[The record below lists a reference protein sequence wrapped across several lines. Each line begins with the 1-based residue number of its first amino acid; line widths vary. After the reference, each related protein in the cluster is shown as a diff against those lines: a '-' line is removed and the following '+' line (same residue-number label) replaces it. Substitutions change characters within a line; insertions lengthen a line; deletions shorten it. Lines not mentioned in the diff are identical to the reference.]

1 MFIRRSSRTLE
12 QPVRLRAIDPMRK
25 TRRLKTR
32 LLGLSGWV
40 LAGLL
45 LSGCHRRVPPAPAP
59 SPAPAQ
65 TPTPHPA
72 PPPIPA
78 IPRKP
83 LATARLFNGLALQAK
98 LVSEKGSELASQD
111 RRDLD
116 AYEVRITVSARLPS
130 PCISAKDFVKNDPL
144 LPETFNDFDRL
155 LADAAVSPSF
165 EKLYA
170 LKLAQIGRELGRL
183 DAVLSRDHL
192 YDCETILNLRNPATG
207 RRALLAVGDMDVN
220 VDGSDGDRNVA
231 VDGSAQFFLP
241 QTSYR
246 WLKLTE
252 RENPFVT
259 VEQKRLATMKSEL
272 AAAGVPAVK
281 KKEIEDAMDIASR
294 RIFDLKKW
302 SFLIAET
309 DPFIVLPGFM
319 MRDKGDPFSPSVGD
333 FALVLFG
340 GKAYPAIVGDAGPS
354 LKLGEASLLICREIN
369 ARSSALSGAVTDL
382 KVAYLVFPG
391 TAAAQHTPPDLDA
404 WKAKCE
410 QYINEL
416 GGLKCP
422 LHTWPN
428 LVKPWPTPTP
438 TPTPTPEPPP
448 TQTPTPAAETSPA
461 PSATASPGE
470 PLVVAPPAN

>member
-1 MFIRRSSRTLE
+1 MCIRHSSLTLE
-12 QPVRLRAIDPMRK
+12 RLVRLPAIHPMRK
-25 TRRLKTR
+25 NRHLKAR
-32 LLGLSGWV
+32 LLGLFAWGFAS
-40 LAGLL
+40 LL
-45 LSGCHRRVPPAPAP
+45 FSGCPKRVPPAPSP
-59 SPAPAQ
+59 SPTPAQ
-65 TPTPHPA
+65 TQTPHPTS
-72 PPPIPA
+72 PPIPA
-78 IPRKP
+78 ISRKP
-83 LATARLFNGLALQAK
+83 LATAKLFNGLTLQAK
-98 LVSEKGSELASQD
+98 LLSQKGTEFASQD

-130 PCISAKDFVKNDPL
+130 PCTSAKDFLKNDPL
-144 LPETFNDFDRL
+144 LPGTFNDFDQL
-155 LADAAVSPSF
+155 LADAAVSPFF

-170 LKLAQIGRELGRL
+170 LKLAQIERDLGRL

-252 RENPFVT
+252 RENPFVP
-259 VEQKRLATMKSEL
+259 VEQKRLASLKSEL
-272 AAAGVPAVK
+272 AAPGVSAVK
-281 KKEIEDAMDIASR
+281 KREIEDAMDIARR

-369 ARSSALSGAVTDL
+369 ARSSALAGAVTDL

-391 TAAAQHTPPDLDA
+391 TAADPHTPPDLEA
-404 WKAKCE
+404 WQAKCE
-410 QYINEL
+410 QFASEL
-416 GGLKCP
+416 GGLKSP
-422 LHTWPN
+422 LHAWPN

-438 TPTPTPEPPP
+438 TPTPTPE
-448 TQTPTPAAETSPA
+448 TSPV
-461 PSATASPGE
+461 PSPAASPGE
-470 PLVVAPPAN
+470 PPVVAPPANL